1 MGLSS
6 AQYTTLFEV
15 IGEYVERINDFEAIV
30 TALEADRV
38 ELNTELLDKVTNDS
52 YPVKFYAD
60 NTLTFDNF
68 KSAVN
73 SWILQLV
80 ARISSLINDDDIVLD
95 NFVTTSGW
103 EGLYAEL
110 YRDMRDHADGQRDIL
125 PSTVTIGS
133 PSYVLSNA
141 NAFSVV
147 TGKVLDGFQSAI
159 SGGLAHEYQNGVDS
173 ELAPTAD
180 TMRITC
186 TYDSDYSASIVEGAE
201 IFEWGG
207 NEGQTGYVSVGD
219 TGTGTGQGMYPL
231 TKYSSDYGLANLD
244 FETWGSTSAPGTWVD
259 SDHPPTR
266 SSDAYKGTYALGLVG
281 TAAGATFDL
290 TQTIS
295 TGKLKRY
302 RRYCLACYVKGQS
315 GIGAGVLEIKFTG
328 TGYTASSSEK
338 ISMNAA
344 ALAAQTAYGLE
355 YFFINMP
362 TDIPDDFKLSI
373 TLTPALTSGK
383 TVFIDH
389 MQFGPVF
396 YHGGVHANVIDGSAK
411 AIKND
416 RATFTVANDDAG
428 KFQTMFRKGFRM
440 QLPSDASPF
449 IADSLASD

>member
-38 ELNTELLDKVTNDS
+38 ELNTELLDKITNDS
-52 YPVKFYAD
+52 YPIETYSD
-60 NTLTFDNF
+60 NTIVFDSY
-68 KSAVN
+68 KYQVV
-73 SWILQLV
+73 SWIAQLV
-80 ARISSLINDDDIVLD
+80 GKISRLLSDRTIVLD

-103 EGLYAEL
+103 EGTYLEL
-110 YRDMRDHADGQRDIL
+110 YRDMKEHADGQRDIL
-125 PSTVTIGS
+125 PSTVTLGS
-133 PSYVLSNA
+133 PSYVLTNSD
-141 NAFSVV
+141 AFSVA
-147 TGKVLDGFQSAI
+147 TGKVLDGYQAAI
-159 SGGLAHEYQNGVDS
+159 NGGLAHKYQDGVDS
-173 ELAPTAD
+173 QLAPTAD

-186 TYDSDYSASIVEGAE
+186 VKDSDYASNVSEGNE
-201 IFEWGG
+201 LFEWGG
-207 NEGQTGYVSVGD
+207 NTGSAGYTSGDVGS
-219 TGTGTGQGMYPL
+219 GAGPSMYPL
-231 TKYSSDYGLANLD
+231 TRYGSNYGLSNLD
-244 FETWGSTSAPGTWVD
+244 FETWSSTSAPGTWVD

-281 TAAGATFDL
+281 TPAGATFEL
-290 TQTIS
+290 TQAIS
-295 TGKLKRY
+295 SNSLHQY

-315 GIGAGVLEIKFTG
+315 TISAGVLEIKFTG

-338 ISMNAA
+338 ISMDAT
-344 ALAAQTAYGLE
+344 ALAAQTAYGVE
-355 YFFINMP
+355 FFFINMP
-362 TDIPDDFKLSI
+362 TVIPDDFKLSI
-373 TLTPALTSGK
+373 TITPALTNAK
-383 TVFIDH
+383 TVLIDH

-411 AIKND
+411 TLFND